1 MTATNTL
8 VRSASQRRRMLARRL
23 AMLAGVAMTAASAGP
38 FRLVEDTAD
47 GGGQHSQGVRFAVE
61 GSIGQ
66 PDTATLQGPRFEI
79 AGGFWR
85 PASTP
90 ASDTLFHNGF
100 EN

>member
-1 MTATNTL
+1 MTATRAL
-8 VRSASQRRRMLARRL
+8 VRSTSQRRRMLARRL

-47 GGGQHSQGVRFAVE
+47 GGGEHSQGVRFAVE

-66 PDTATLQGPRFEI
+66 PDTTTLQGPRFEI
-79 AGGFWR
+79 SGGFWR